1 MSSPVAVNPAKRFR
15 QLTKNINIWT
25 NLLGV
30 DVLAPKVKFNYRT
43 WTTTFAI
50 VNYTGFTIFSMVDNG
65 GDWRVSLKASLMMG
79 GLFHGLGKFLT
90 CLLKQRT
97 MKRLTFFACN
107 VYEEYEGKSDV
118 HYRTL
123 DMNIDRLLGL
133 MRGIRN
139 GYMATFLLM
148 TILPMAMLLYDGTRV
163 TVMQYQIP
171 GLPLENNACYSIT
184 YLIQLVTIGVA
195 GCGFYAGDLFVLLG
209 LSQIFAFA
217 DILQLKVDDLNAALD
232 RKTEARALVSLGATI
247 TGEERRQE
255 LLLDVIKWH
264 QLFTNYCHTVNELYH
279 DLIATQVLSMA
290 VAVMLSFCIILT
302 SFHMPSAIYFLVSAY
317 SMSVYCV
324 LGTKIEFAYDQ
335 VYESICSVSWQ
346 ELSCDQRKLLGPM
359 LREAQN
365 PQSIKLLGILPL
377 SVRTALQII
386 KLIYSLS
393 MMMMQNRT

>member
-1 MSSPVAVNPAKRFR
+1 MESVNPAKRFR
-15 QLTKNINIWT
+15 QLTKNINVWT

-30 DVLAPKVKFNYRT
+30 DVLAPKVTFNYRT
-43 WTTTFAI
+43 WTTIFAI
-50 VNYTGFTIFSMVDNG
+50 INYTGFTIFSMVDNG
-65 GDWRVSLKASLMMG
+65 GDWRVSLKASLMFG

-97 MKRLTFFACN
+97 MRRLTFFACN
-107 VYEEYEGKSDV
+107 IYEEYEKKSATN
-118 HYRTL
+118 YRTL
-123 DMNIDRLLGL
+123 DLNIDRLLGL

-148 TILPMAMLLYDGTRV
+148 TVLPLAMLLYDGTRV

-171 GLPLENNACYSIT
+171 GMPLESNLCYSIT
-184 YLIQLVTIGVA
+184 YLIHLVTMGVA

-209 LSQIFAFA
+209 LTQILTFA
-217 DILQLKVDDLNAALD
+217 DILQLKVDELNAALD
-232 RKTEARALVSLGATI
+232 RKTASRALVSVGADI
-247 TGEERRQE
+247 EGEEQRLK

-264 QLFTNYCHTVNELYH
+264 QLFTDYCRTVNELYH

-302 SFHMPSAIYFLVSAY
+302 TFHMPSAIYFLVSAY

-324 LGTKIEFAYDQ
+324 LGTKLEFAYDQ
-335 VYESICSVSWQ
+335 VYETICGVAWQ
-346 ELSCDQRKLLGPM
+346 ELSCDQRKLLNPL

-365 PQSIKLLGILPL
+365 PQCIKLLGILPL

-386 KLIYSLS
+386 KLIYSFS